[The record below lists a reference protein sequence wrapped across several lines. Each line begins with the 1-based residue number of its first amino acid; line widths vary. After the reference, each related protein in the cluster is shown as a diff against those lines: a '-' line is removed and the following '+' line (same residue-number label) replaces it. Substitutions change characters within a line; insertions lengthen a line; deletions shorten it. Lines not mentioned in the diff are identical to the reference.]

1 MEAKDYY
8 KILGVDRRASTE
20 EIKKAFR
27 RLARKYHPDVNPGNK
42 TAEAKFKEIN
52 EAYEVLSD
60 ADKRRRYDALGPNW
74 NEPFGGYGGQPRART
89 YTPPGGTSSRGRTG
103 AGSSNP
109 YGGYDDPTGWTD
121 FFETL
126 FGGRRGS
133 GSGSSSGTTGT
144 GTGAGTTTAGRSTTR
159 DVTARRGEDIEQP
172 VEISLREAYVGAT
185 RVFTVETPET
195 CATCKGTGR
204 VGLGRICGTCGG
216 SGTVSRARRLEVRI
230 PAGADTG
237 TRVKVAGEGQLG
249 VNGGPRGDL
258 YLLITMKPDP
268 AFERRGDDLA
278 VEVPVPLTTAVL
290 GGEVRVPTPDGKR
303 LILTIPPETQNG
315 QFFRLSGK
323 GMPRPNSEGA
333 GNLVARVQVE
343 LPRRL
348 TPQERAL
355 FEDLARQ
362 RPAE

>member
-8 KILGVDRRASTE
+8 KTLGVGRRATSE

-27 RLARKYHPDVNPGNK
+27 KLARKYHPDVNPGDK

-60 ADKRRRYDALGPNW
+60 PDKRRKYDTLGPNW
-74 NEPFGGYGGQPRART
+74 NEPFGGFGSQPRART
-89 YTPPGGTSSRGRTG
+89 YTPPGGASRTRTG
-103 AGSSNP
+103 AGTSNP
-109 YGGYDDPTGWTD
+109 YGGFDDPTGWTD

-126 FGGRRGS
+126 FGRRGS
-133 GSGSSSGTTGT
+133 ATSGGSGAGAGA
-144 GTGAGTTTAGRSTTR
+144 GAGAGTATSGRTSTR
-159 DVTARRGEDIEQP
+159 DVVARRGEDIEQP
-172 VEISLREAYVGAT
+172 VEISLREAYTGAT

-204 VGLGRICGTCGG
+204 VALGRVCGTCGG
-216 SGTVSRARRLEVRI
+216 TGTIPRARRLEVRI

-249 VNGGPRGDL
+249 TNGGPRGDL
-258 YLLITMKPDP
+258 YLAITMKPDP
-268 AFERRGDDLA
+268 AFERRGDDLT
-278 VEVPVPLTTAVL
+278 VEVPVPLTTAML

-303 LILTIPPETQNG
+303 LILTIPAETQNA
-315 QFFRLSGK
+315 QSFRLSGK
-323 GMPRPNSEGA
+323 GMPRLSGGGA
-333 GNLVARVQVE
+333 GNLFARVQVE

-348 TPQERAL
+348 SPHEREL
-355 FEDLARQ
+355 FEELARQ
-362 RPAE
+362 RPAG

>member
-74 NEPFGGYGGQPRART
+74 NEPFGGFGSQPRART
-89 YTPPGGTSSRGRTG
+89 YTPPGSSSRGRTG
-103 AGSSNP
+103 AGTSNP
-109 YGGYDDPTGWTD
+109 YGGFDDPTGWTD

-126 FGGRRGS
+126 FGRRSSGGGS
-133 GSGSSSGTTGT
+133 GSGSGSGTAGS
-144 GTGAGTTTAGRSTTR
+144 GAGTTTAGRSSTR
-159 DVTARRGEDIEQP
+159 DMTARRGEDIEQP
-172 VEISLREAYVGAT
+172 VEITLREAYAGAT

-216 SGTVSRARRLEVRI
+216 SGTTTKSRRLEVHI

-237 TRVKVAGEGQLG
+237 TRVRVAGEGQLG

-268 AFERRGDDLA
+268 GFERKGDDLLA
-278 VEVPVPLTTAVL
+278 EVPVPLTTAVL

-315 QFFRLSGK
+315 QSFRLSGK
-323 GMPRPNSEGA
+323 GMPRATGEGA

-348 TPQERAL
+348 SPRERAL
-355 FEDLARQ
+355 FEELARQ
-362 RPAE
+362 RPAG